1 MTRLANRKTKLTFVT
16 DQTARYRGKERDIVV
31 EVFPSFAELRLAGAR
46 TRYEISWRGIY
57 DVAAEV
63 FARRERERKKA
74 ERAARK
80 LQKAAR

>member
-1 MTRLANRKTKLTFVT
+1 MTRLSTRKTKLTFVT
-16 DQTARYRGKERDIVV
+16 DQTARFRGKDREIVV
-31 EVFPSFAELRLAGAR
+31 EVFPAFAELRLAGTR

-80 LQKAAR
+80 GRK